1 MLIVDSL
8 KISQV
13 RTKQIDNNTM
23 RVGISVNNEKKLS
36 SMSLNK
42 KKKRAYVCNNNNN
55 DCEWNGEFNQEA
67 IYQCLCT
74 YIIIFFIDSGLDNFK
89 LLLHNVYK
97 KKMCV

>member
-42 KKKRAYVCNNNNN
+42 KKKGIR
-55 DCEWNGEFNQEA
+55 
-67 IYQCLCT
+67 L
-74 YIIIFFIDSGLDNFK
+74 
-89 LLLHNVYK
+89 
-97 KKMCV
+97 